1 MTVPID
7 FTQSAQYTL
16 SIRLSADGFSF
27 SVFNQQNKGQECFY
41 SFYPVNARHS
51 MAANLKQFLAETEA
65 VKHSYKQV
73 NILIHT
79 ERYTSV
85 PLEWYEDDLT
95 DTLFYQNLPH
105 QNNEVI
111 LCNVLGK
118 SNVVI
123 LFALDKLSHLFL
135 TEHFPDARF
144 FATVS
149 PLTEYFCQQSKD
161 SECNRLFVHLQPQAV
176 DVIAFKKDSLQLV
189 NTYSAS
195 STEDCCYYL
204 LGVWKQL
211 GYDQEQ
217 DELHIAG
224 EPITERSDVLEHLKK
239 YVRHVIII
247 NPRME
252 NKIPFD
258 MQSLILCE

>member
-7 FTQSAQYTL
+7 FTQSAQYNL
-16 SIRLSADGFSF
+16 SIRLSTDGFSF
-27 SVFNQQNKGQECFY
+27 SVFNPQDNRECFY

-51 MAANLKQFLAETEA
+51 MAANLKQFLAEAEEI
-65 VKHSYKQV
+65 KHQYKQV
-73 NILIHT
+73 NILVHT

-85 PLEWYEDDLT
+85 PLEWYEDELT
-95 DTLFYQNLPH
+95 DTLFYQNLPRR
-105 QNNEVI
+105 NNEVI

-135 TEHFPDARF
+135 TEHFPEARF
-144 FATVS
+144 FATIS
-149 PLTEYFCQQSKD
+149 PLTEYFCQQSKG
-161 SECNRLFVHLQPQAV
+161 SERRRLLVHLQPETV
-176 DVIAFKKDSLQLV
+176 DVIAFGKDCLQLV
-189 NTYSAS
+189 NTYSVS

-204 LGVWKQL
+204 LGIWKQL
-211 GYDQEQ
+211 GYDQEH
-217 DELHIAG
+217 DELHVCG
-224 EPITERSDVLEHLKK
+224 EPAAERTEVLECLKK

-252 NKIPFD
+252 NSIPFD